1 MLDFGF
7 GELLLLGS
15 VALIVLGPEKL
26 PHVARMAGAWYGRIR
41 RQLMQIQ
48 REIEQEVHVAE
59 MRKAMNEELAK
70 LRDIQSE
77 VQAQAAQHF
86 DTSEPRIMP
95 DPVPSDDIPVLNPEL
110 IKVHKPYFYIPPS
123 AASYVMPK
131 APWRGYRP
139 QATLTEA
146 LHD

>member
-26 PHVARMAGAWYGRIR
+26 PHVARMTGAWYGRIR

-59 MRKAMNEELAK
+59 MRRAMNEELAK
-70 LRDIQSE
+70 LRD
-77 VQAQAAQHF
+77 VQTQVAQHL
-86 DTSEPRIMP
+86 DSTEPRIMP
-95 DPVPSDDIPVLNPEL
+95 DPVGTSSEIPVLEPEPVSVR
-110 IKVHKPYFYIPPS
+110 KHYFYIPPS
-123 AASYVMPK
+123 AVSCVQPS
-131 APWRGYRP
+131 APWLGYRP
-139 QATLTEA
+139 VVHTVGNPS
-146 LHD
+146 